1 MTRVVHSEREL
12 VCEPI
17 SRTAHINVYF
27 RYVINAAHIGGRT
40 AFSKVPTKVFI
51 QLALNA
57 S

>member
-1 MTRVVHSEREL
+1 MTRVVYSEREL

-40 AFSKVPTKVFI
+40 AFSRVPTKVFI
-51 QLALNA
+51 
-57 S
+57 